1 MGPDRE
7 GPGVSPSP
15 QPPDSAFV
23 APIPTLVVGRFS
35 QLLARGYLVGLGDE
49 EGLLG

>member
-1 MGPDRE
+1 MAAAREEAGPR
-7 GPGVSPSP
+7 GPALKAST
-15 QPPDSAFV
+15 FV

-35 QLLARGYLVGLGDE
+35 QLLARGYLLGLADE